1 MGRFISFSFLLIFLV
16 GCSLPD
22 IECSQKTLQCELT
35 NESPVLQYSTDPR
48 LMVGIKELGTLGNGM
63 VVHSWF
69 WNNEAK
75 KLNPKY
81 NDPNFGG
88 VNDFN
93 SLTAVGLL
101 TSEVKKMY
109 PKAVILR
116 PDGFEQINEK
126 VLMQKDAFIKS
137 LIEARKI
144 ESSSSC
150 TRVVGTKYRFCF

>member
-1 MGRFISFSFLLIFLV
+1 
-16 GCSLPD
+16 
-22 IECSQKTLQCELT
+22 
-35 NESPVLQYSTDPR
+35 
-48 LMVGIKELGTLGNGM
+48 MVGIKELGILGNGM

-101 TSEVKKMY
+101 TSEVKKMH

>member
-1 MGRFISFSFLLIFLV
+1 MVGFIRFSFLLIFLV
-16 GCSLPD
+16 GCTLPD
-22 IECSQKTLQCELT
+22 DKCSHQVLQCELI
-35 NESPVLQYSTDPR
+35 NESAVLQYSTDVR
-48 LMVGIKELGTLGNGM
+48 LMVGIKEIGSLGNGM

-75 KLNPKY
+75 KLGPRY

-88 VNDFN
+88 VIDFN

-109 PKAVILR
+109 PKAVFLR

-126 VLMQKDAFIKS
+126 ILIQKDAFIRS
-137 LIEARKI
+137 LVEAR
-144 ESSSSC
+144 EVEGSSSC
-150 TRVVGTKYRFCF
+150 TKIIGTKYRFCF

>member
-1 MGRFISFSFLLIFLV
+1 MVGFIRFSFLLIFLV
-16 GCSLPD
+16 GCALPGGK
-22 IECSQKTLQCELT
+22 CSQKALQCEPT
-35 NESPVLQYSTDPR
+35 NESAVLQYSTDVR
-48 LMVGIKELGTLGNGM
+48 LMVGIKEIGSLGNGM

-75 KLNPKY
+75 KLGPKY

-88 VNDFN
+88 VIDFN
-93 SLTAVGLL
+93 SLAAVGLL
-101 TSEVKKMY
+101 TSEVKKMH

-126 VLMQKDAFIKS
+126 ILMQKDAFIKS

-144 ESSSSC
+144 EGSSSC
-150 TRVVGTKYRFCF
+150 TSVIGTKYRFCF